1 MHWLDSISA
10 RALARTPP
18 RKRVFRHG
26 WGDPAALAA
35 YLEESASANP
45 IPEIPIEEGPEQPF
59 DSLVARDF
67 SFASPGRFLPAPS
80 RVARARL
87 VGATGEGGRLVV
99 LMAAW
104 NDHGYQGRLRL
115 ARDLAARGIASVMLE
130 QPFYGERRPVP
141 EDEQPIATVA
151 DFMWMGRTAVLEGR
165 VLADHFRRRGYRVG
179 VTGYSMGGNMAGFLA
194 ATMPFPVATALLAAP
209 FSPAPPFLH
218 GILRATIDWAPLG
231 GDNPETRHRLSE
243 VLHSASILRFPA
255 PEHTRAAVLVA
266 ATRDGYVP
274 TASVQAVHRHWPGSE
289 LEWVNAGHGTL
300 LWFHRERLGKAVL
313 RSFDRLD
320 GAA

>member
-1 MHWLDSISA
+1 MHWLDGISA

-18 RKRVFRHG
+18 HKRVFRRG
-26 WGDPAALAA
+26 WGDPDALAA
-35 YLEESASANP
+35 YLEESAAATP
-45 IPEIPIEEGPEQPF
+45 IAEIPIAEGPQRAF
-59 DSLVARDF
+59 DSLVMRDL
-67 SFASPGRFLPAPS
+67 SFESPGRFLPAAS

-87 VGATGEGGRLVV
+87 VGGPGDPDRLVV

-130 QPFYGERRPVP
+130 QPFYGDRRPVP
-141 EDEQPIATVA
+141 GEEQPITTVT
-151 DFMWMGRTAVLEGR
+151 DFMWMGRAAVLEGR

-194 ATMPFPVATALLAAP
+194 ASMPFPVAAALLAAP
-209 FSPAPPFLH
+209 FSPGPPFLH
-218 GILRATIDWAPLG
+218 GILQATIDWEALG
-231 GDNPETRHRLSE
+231 GDTPETRERLSG

-255 PEHTRAAVLVA
+255 PGHTRAAVLVA

-274 TASVQAVHRHWPGSE
+274 TAAAQAIHRHWPGSVM
-289 LEWVNAGHGTL
+289 EWVNAGHGTL
-300 LWFHRERLGKAVL
+300 LWFNRERLVEAVV
-313 RSFDRLD
+313 RSFERLD